1 MGKTNKTPGL
11 GDRMKSYENVNRFYL
26 TRRMPLIIR
35 IDGRAFHTFCRG
47 FKKPYDRIFAESM
60 QATALNLCKNIEGC
74 KLAYTQSDEISLLL
88 TDYDE
93 LNTQAWF
100 DKNLQKIVS
109 ISASLATLYF
119 NKSFKDLSE
128 EWCKNHG
135 KSYYSVWNDSEED
148 DKYYDVLRK
157 AQSTATFDSRAFCLP
172 KEEVANYY
180 IWRQKDA
187 TRNSINSLAQAN
199 FSHKS
204 LQGLNVNQVQDKLV
218 NEKGINWNDQLTE
231 FKRGICCVKTEEGWK
246 IDKEIPVFTEDR
258 NYIERFI

>member
-1 MGKTNKTPGL
+1 MKTL
-11 GDRMKSYENVNRFYL
+11 EQRMKEYENVNRFYL
-26 TRRMPLIIR
+26 TRRTPIIIR
-35 IDGRAFHTFCRG
+35 IDGRAFHTFCKG

-93 LNTQAWF
+93 LETQAWF

-128 EWCKNHG
+128 QWFER
-135 KSYYSVWNDSEED
+135 YYEAWNNSKED
-148 DKYYDVLRK
+148 DKYFETLCNR
-157 AQSTATFDSRAFCLP
+157 QFTATFDSRAFCLP

-231 FKRGICCVKTEEGWK
+231 FKRGICCIKTEEGWK

-258 NYIERFI
+258 NYIERLI

>member
-11 GDRMKSYENVNRFYL
+11 GDRMKCYENVNRFYL

-47 FKKPYDRIFAESM
+47 LKKPYDRIFAESM
-60 QATALNLCKNIEGC
+60 QDTTLNLCKNIEGC

-93 LNTQAWF
+93 LETQAWF

-119 NKSFKDLSE
+119 NISFNDLSE
-128 EWCKNHG
+128 EWFER
-135 KSYYSVWNDSEED
+135 YYEAWNNSKED
-148 DKYYDVLRK
+148 DEYFKTLCNK
-157 AQSTATFDSRAFCLP
+157 QFKATFDSRAFCLP

-218 NEKGINWNDQLTE
+218 NEKGINWNDQPTE
-231 FKRGICCVKTEEGWK
+231 FKRGICCIKTNEGWK

-258 NYIERFI
+258 NYIERYI

>member
-11 GDRMKSYENVNRFYL
+11 GDRMKYYENVNRFYL

-47 FKKPYDRIFAESM
+47 LKKPYDRIFAESM
-60 QATALNLCKNIEGC
+60 QAATLNLCKNIEGC

-93 LNTQAWF
+93 LDTQAWF

-119 NKSFKDLSE
+119 NKSFGDLSE
-128 EWCKNHG
+128 DWFERYCRA
-135 KSYYSVWNDSEED
+135 WNNSGED
-148 DKYYDVLRK
+148 DKYYDALKK
-157 AQSTATFDSRAFCLP
+157 AQFAATFDSRAFCLP
-172 KEEVANYY
+172 KEEVANYFVF
-180 IWRQKDA
+180 RQKDA
-187 TRNSINSLAQAN
+187 VRNSINSLAQAN

-204 LQGLNVNQVQDKLV
+204 LQGLNVNQVQDKLI

-231 FKRGICCVKTEEGWK
+231 FKRGICCIKTEEGWK
-246 IDKEIPVFTEDR
+246 IDKEIPIFTEDR
-258 NYIERFI
+258 NYIERYI

>member
-11 GDRMKSYENVNRFYL
+11 GDRMKAYENVNRFYL
-26 TRRMPLIIR
+26 TKRMPLIIR

-47 FKKPYDRIFAESM
+47 FKKPYDLIFAKSM
-60 QATALNLCKNIEGC
+60 QVTVFNLCKNIEGC
-74 KLAYTQSDEISLLL
+74 RLAYTQSDEISLLL

-93 LNTQAWF
+93 LETQAWF

-109 ISASLATLYF
+109 ISASMATLYF

-128 EWCKNHG
+128 EWCE
-135 KSYYSVWNDSEED
+135 SYYSAWNNSED
-148 DKYYDVLRK
+148 DNRYYDTLRK
-157 AQSTATFDSRAFCLP
+157 TQFTATFDSRAFCIP
-172 KEEVANYY
+172 KEDCANYF

-187 TRNSINSLAQAN
+187 TRNSINSLGQAY
-199 FSHKS
+199 FSQKV

-218 NEKGINWNDQLTE
+218 SEKVINWNDQPTE
-231 FKRGICCVKTEEGWK
+231 FKRGTCCIKAEDGWK

-258 NYIERFI
+258 DYIERFI

>member
-11 GDRMKSYENVNRFYL
+11 GDRMKEYENVNRFYL
-26 TRRMPLIIR
+26 TRRAPLIIR

-47 FKKPYDRIFAESM
+47 LKKPYDGTFAKSM
-60 QATALNLCKNIEGC
+60 QVTTLNLCKNIEGC

-93 LNTQAWF
+93 LETQAWF

-128 EWCKNHG
+128 EWCE
-135 KSYYSVWNDSEED
+135 SYYSAWNNSEED
-148 DKYYDVLRK
+148 DKYYDTLRK
-157 AQSTATFDSRAFCLP
+157 AQFTATFDSRAFCLP
-172 KEEVANYY
+172 KEEVANYFV
-180 IWRQKDA
+180 WRQKDA

-218 NEKGINWNDQLTE
+218 NEKGINWNDQPTE
-231 FKRGICCVKTEEGWK
+231 FKRGICCIKVNGSWK
-246 IDKEIPVFTEDR
+246 VDKEIPIFTEDR
-258 NYIERFI
+258 NYIERYI

>member
-109 ISASLATLYF
+109 ISASLVTLYF
-119 NKSFKDLSE
+119 NTSFKDLSE
-128 EWCKNHG
+128 KWFER
-135 KSYYSVWNDSEED
+135 YYEAWNYTEED
-148 DKYYDVLRK
+148 SKYYWTLGR
-157 AQSTATFDSRAFCLP
+157 AEFTATFDSRAFCLP

-218 NEKGINWNDQLTE
+218 NEKGINWNDQPTE
-231 FKRGICCVKTEEGWK
+231 FKRGTCCIKTEEGWK

>member
-1 MGKTNKTPGL
+1 
-11 GDRMKSYENVNRFYL
+11 
-26 TRRMPLIIR
+26 
-35 IDGRAFHTFCRG
+35 
-47 FKKPYDRIFAESM
+47 M
-60 QATALNLCKNIEGC
+60 QDTTLNLCKNIEGC
-74 KLAYTQSDEISLLL
+74 KLAYTQSDEISMLL

-93 LNTQAWF
+93 LETQAWF

-119 NKSFKDLSE
+119 NKAFKDLSE
-128 EWCKNHG
+128 EWCE
-135 KSYYSVWNDSEED
+135 SYYSAWNNSED
-148 DKYYDVLRK
+148 DNKYYDTLRK
-157 AQSTATFDSRAFCLP
+157 AQFTATFDSRAFCLP
-172 KEEVANYY
+172 NEEVANYY

-231 FKRGICCVKTEEGWK
+231 FKRGTCCIKTEEGWK
-246 IDKEIPVFTEDR
+246 IDKEIPIFTEDR